1 MHAILP
7 RCSLSWARGTFFV
20 YRFPVRRISKQTS
33 CVMTSRQSAQRRAS
47 TTAEDSTL
55 DLDEI
60 LLACLE
66 CLAEDEE
73 GGNPQR
79 VWELLPARF
88 QNDAAAGDRS
98 GRFVLVEM
106 VKMSMAIAVQNEC
119 PRWLDD
125 YFDTFPE
132 WFSAESAPF
141 DLVMEEIQLRRE
153 CGQTPEHAHYRNR
166 FPHLESVL
174 KPLFDSSG
182 DQHASIAK
190 TPRRG
195 TPTELAVGAVVDD
208 FEIIQKLGEGAFA
221 HVYLARQ
228 NSMSRLVALKV
239 ANDTGDEPQ
248 ALAQFD
254 HPNIVRVFDQR
265 QVAVRDDEAAG
276 RLSELY
282 LLYMQFH
289 PGGTLAD
296 VVRLAR
302 SVPLVQRDGDIH
314 LRAVDQALLESAQVV
329 PDRSTTR
336 AWLVGCEWPKVVAWV
351 GLQLADSL
359 HTAHEA
365 GVLHRDV
372 KPANVL
378 LTAEGLPQLA
388 DFNVSMAGTA
398 GRAGAASSLGGSV
411 GYMAPE
417 HLDAM
422 SITRDGRPEDVGE
435 AADLYSLA
443 VLLWELWQGKRPFD
457 CSHETHSW
465 TELLEEQHAARKREF
480 LVPDRLDTPSER
492 VLESV
497 LRSALS
503 VNPGDRPENGAAM
516 SGSLRLAMHPEAARL
531 FDPKPGSW
539 MHVLGKVSPWWLSV
553 VSILLPNIA
562 AGFINY
568 FYNHSEIMPAE
579 MRASLDEFAIW
590 VNSVAF
596 PLGVGLIVGYTRA
609 SARALKATRQGE
621 SVGEDELNSML
632 RLGYRAA
639 SIGGTCWLIAGL
651 VYPLL
656 LKARFDEFTD
666 GQAVHFFISLLICG
680 GVAMVYP
687 LFALN
692 VVATC
697 VHYPKMIRQTMRDPN
712 FERHSQ
718 QMIGDSESFLLI
730 AAVIPLM
737 GAALMVFSEGQ
748 TKEYLLIAIIAGM
761 IGLLGAFAS
770 YRIIVRTWAVL
781 SEVLSNE
788 TTATPR

>member
-1 MHAILP
+1 M
-7 RCSLSWARGTFFV
+7 GTPH
-20 YRFPVRRISKQTS
+20 RFPVRRISKHPS

-60 LLACLE
+60 LLECLE
-66 CLAEDEE
+66 RLAEDDE
-73 GGNPQR
+73 GGDPRR

-88 QNDAAAGDRS
+88 QGDAAAGDRS

-119 PRWLDD
+119 PRWLDE
-125 YFDTFPE
+125 YFDAFPG

-153 CGQTPEHAHYRNR
+153 CGQTPEHEHYRNR
-166 FPHLESVL
+166 FPHLEPVL

-182 DQHASIAK
+182 DQQASIAK

-195 TPTELAVGAVVDD
+195 TPMELAVGAVVDD

-265 QVAVRDDEAAG
+265 QVAVHDDEAAG
-276 RLSELY
+276 RLFELH

-302 SVPLVQRDGDIH
+302 SVPLVQRDGGIY

-336 AWLVGCEWPKVVAWV
+336 AWLSGCEWPKVVAWV

-359 HTAHEA
+359 QTAHEA

-422 SITRDGRPEDVGE
+422 SITRDGRPENVGG

-465 TELLEEQHAARKREF
+465 TELLEEQHAARKREL

-492 VLESV
+492 VLENV

-503 VNPGDRPENGAAM
+503 VDPADRPENGAEM

-539 MHVLGKVSPWWLSV
+539 MHMLGNVSPWWLSV

-568 FYNHSEIMPAE
+568 FYNHSEIMPEE
-579 MRASLDEFAIW
+579 MRPSLDEFAIW
-590 VNSVAF
+590 VNSIAF
-596 PLGVGLIVGYTRA
+596 PLGVGLIVIYTRA

-621 SVGEDELNSML
+621 SVGEEELNSML

-656 LKARFDEFTD
+656 LKSRFDEFTD

-697 VHYPKMIRQTMRDPN
+697 VHYPKMIRPTMRDPK
-712 FERHSQ
+712 FERHAQ
-718 QMIGDSESFLLI
+718 QMISDSESFLLI

-781 SEVLSNE
+781 AEVLSNE

>member
-1 MHAILP
+1 
-7 RCSLSWARGTFFV
+7 
-20 YRFPVRRISKQTS
+20 
-33 CVMTSRQSAQRRAS
+33 MTSRQSAQRRAS